1 MNKELKEENKEI
13 KDGEIEEVKDK
24 PKMRK
29 IVIETDGTNITVSK
43 LEVAGVLEYKAIL
56 MALLEKIK

>member
-1 MNKELKEENKEI
+1 MNEEK
-13 KDGEIEEVKDK
+13 KEEVKETK
-24 PKMRK
+24 SKMRQ

-56 MALLEKIK
+56 TALLEKIK